1 MNDRRFRSQIGT
13 PHHDDHDVVGEIAVE
28 PSQTFDDSSMELQD
42 YEPAGNVRTNAPR
55 PTMRK
60 QTRDT
65 CAVKRAYGV
74 AMVNDY
80 IVAFM

>member
-13 PHHDDHDVVGEIAVE
+13 PHHDDHVVVSEIAVE

-55 PTMRK
+55 PMRK

-65 CAVKRAYGV
+65 RAVKRAYGV
-74 AMVNDY
+74 AMVKP
-80 IVAFM
+80 IKELPMM